1 MRSKLLKLMG
11 YGTVG
16 LALAGICLS
25 LILAVRHGEA
35 FAGTNAYG
43 LAIPVYPALAI
54 FVVAAVAGA
63 VWVFRR
69 LRAALRRPRLD

>member
-1 MRSKLLKLMG
+1 VRSRLLKFIG
-11 YGTVG
+11 YATVG
-16 LALAGICLS
+16 LALASICLS
-25 LILAVRHGEA
+25 LILAVRDGET
-35 FAGTNAYG
+35 FAGMNVYG

-69 LRAALRRPRLD
+69 VRSRLRARR